1 MSSRPANGS
10 LKTITFAL
18 VGIAWGAVATA
29 DPPLAQKAS
38 PAVVTAVASKSQ
50 GARRI
55 DWDVL
60 LPVNE
65 RAHYNEEPPPP
76 IHDYLG
82 EAGKALR
89 QSGSIAVNSRLDQT
103 LVKIPGFVVP
113 LVQDDTGLVTASSWC
128 PSWALA
134 STFRRRHRIKLSTS
148 NSMEVA
154 YASDPRRNRI
164 GSPVPSTRRV
174 TARAWR
180 PRRTHSMPT
189 RMERYKY

>member
-1 MSSRPANGS
+1 MSSRPANSS

-29 DPPLAQKAS
+29 GPPLAQKAS
-38 PAVVTAVASKSQ
+38 PAAVTVVASKSQ

-113 LVQDDTGLVTASSWC
+113 LVQDDTGLVTAFFLVPFLGAC
-128 PSWALA
+128 IHVPPPPPNQ
-134 STFRRRHRIKLSTS
+134 IVYVKL
-148 NSMEVA
+148 NGGGV
-154 YASDPRRNRI
+154 RL
-164 GSPVPSTRRV
+164 GSPEEPYWITGTLHTQSNGTRV
-174 TARAWR
+174 ATAAY
-180 PRRTHSMPT
+180 TLDAT